1 MSDQIKKIFVVIP
14 AYNAGAT
21 IKGVFARIPR
31 DFLMSVKEY
40 IVVNDGST
48 DNTMT
53 IVCELQKIYPNITLL
68 NKEKNEGYAKA
79 QKSGFRLAIDKGAD
93 IVVLLHSDGQY
104 APEELSR
111 LAQPLIVDEVD
122 IVQGSRML
130 AGGALKGGMPFYKY
144 LANKFLS
151 KLENWCYGM
160 NLAEYHSGY
169 MLYSRRAL
177 VTIPFEKL
185 SNTFHFDGEMLFV
198 GHDYGLRIKELSIPT
213 RYAEEKSH
221 LQPIRYGLDVLK
233 IMWQY
238 KQGKYNFSN
247 KSK

>member
-1 MSDQIKKIFVVIP
+1 MSDQIKKIFVVMP